1 MNVVIVEIDRCIACF
16 SCERACQFHQM
27 EQKRSWSPNIFVNV
41 DMDLRRIF
49 TGTCLQCETAV
60 CMDVCPVDAL
70 TRDPQ
75 TSAVIV
81 EKEICLGCGL
91 CVAACPYGYIQL
103 DEPFRKATKCDLCGG
118 NPTCVQVCMAEAL
131 HFENI
136 NSLAER
142 KRKQADVRLGLRAI
156 PVTEGDAHTEGDDQ

>member
-1 MNVVIVEIDRCIACF
+1 M
-16 SCERACQFHQM
+16 
-27 EQKRSWSPNIFVNV
+27 
-41 DMDLRRIF
+41 
-49 TGTCLQCETAV
+49 
-60 CMDVCPVDAL
+60 DAL

-75 TSAVIV
+75 TAAIIV

-91 CVAACPYGYIQL
+91 CVAACPFGYMQL

-156 PVTEGDAHTEGDDQ
+156 PCTEGDDQ